1 MASLTVLQDVT
12 VNEKTVPVNPMLPGT
27 IRGLGYSVNGAPLI
41 DNLDL
46 DLHAGMRTVVMGA
59 NGAGKSLLLRLLHG
73 LLTPTTGEIRWGG
86 KPIGESTRAQQAM
99 VFQRPVLLRRSVQAN
114 VQFALDLRR
123 LGGADRALQ
132 ILEQV
137 RLDRQAKRA
146 ARQLSGGE
154 QQRLALARA
163 LALEPLVL
171 FLDEPAANLD
181 PAATASIEMII
192 NGFHERGTKIV
203 IVTHDVGQAR
213 RMADDVIFLHRG
225 RLIEHTEASTFF
237 EHPASNTAKSY
248 LAGSLVF

>member
-1 MASLTVLQDVT
+1 MLSLATSPRITDD
-12 VNEKTVPVNPMLPGT
+12 NPPPANPMLPVN

-41 DNLDL
+41 DNLDIDL
-46 DLHAGMRTVVMGA
+46 DPGTRTVVMGA
-59 NGAGKSLLLRLLHG
+59 NGAGKSLLLRLMHG
-73 LLTPTTGEIRWGG
+73 LLTPTTGEISWGG
-86 KPIGESTRAQQAM
+86 KPLDKTTRARQAM

-114 VQFALDLRR
+114 VEFVLNLVGLA
-123 LGGADRALQ
+123 GADRAVR

-137 RLDRQAKRA
+137 GLDRQAKRA

-192 NGFHERGTKIV
+192 NGFHEQGTKIV
-203 IVTHDVGQAR
+203 LVTHDVGQAR
-213 RMADDVIFLHRG
+213 RIADDVIFLHHG
-225 RLIEHTEASTFF
+225 RLIEHTEASEFF
-237 EHPASNTAKSY
+237 EDPVSTSAQLY